1 MLDLKDLHCL
11 SALARH
17 RHFAR
22 AAEECGISQP
32 AFSMRI
38 RKIEERLQT
47 PIVKR
52 GNRFQGLTDE
62 GQMIVRHARRIMDEV
77 KSLEQELKSAK
88 GEITGSLVLGVIP
101 TALAYAG
108 RLLRVLNAQYP
119 NVFVRI
125 ESATSLEIQQGID
138 DGTFDAGITYLD
150 GAALDL
156 MRVDALYDETYV
168 LVAPT
173 AIAPRTSGPVTWAEA
188 ADLPLCLLERGMQ
201 NRRILDQTF
210 ADAGVRPQVVAETSA
225 FTTALVLA
233 IEGGCATIVPDN
245 LVEAF
250 HGFHDTVALPL
261 IQPVQEK
268 TVCLMSAVR
277 EAGLPALAA
286 LRTVALM

>member
-52 GNRFQGLTDE
+52 GNRFQGLTDD

-77 KSLEQELKSAK
+77 KTFEQEFRSSK
-88 GEITGSLVLGVIP
+88 GEITGSLTLGVIP

-108 RLLRVLNAQYP
+108 RLLRALAAQYP

-125 ESATSLEIQQGID
+125 QSATSLEIQQGID
-138 DGTFDAGITYLD
+138 DGSFDAGITYLD

-168 LVAPT
+168 LVAPEG
-173 AIAPRTSGPVTWAEA
+173 IAPRSEGSATWAEA
-188 ADLPLCLLERGMQ
+188 ASLPLCLLEPGMQ

-210 ADAGVRPQVVAETSA
+210 AEAGVRPRVVAETSG
-225 FTTALVLA
+225 FTTALALA
-233 IEGGCATIVPDN
+233 FEGGAATILPDN
-245 LVEAF
+245 LAETF

-261 IQPVQEK
+261 TDPVQEK
-268 TVCLMSAVR
+268 TVCLMSALR
-277 EAGLPALAA
+277 EAGLPALGA
-286 LRTVALM
+286 LRAVALG